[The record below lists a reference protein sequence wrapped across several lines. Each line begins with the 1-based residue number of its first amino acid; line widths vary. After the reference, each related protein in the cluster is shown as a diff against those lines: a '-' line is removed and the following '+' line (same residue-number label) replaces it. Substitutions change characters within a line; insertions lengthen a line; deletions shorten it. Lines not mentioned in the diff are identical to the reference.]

1 MIAEKE
7 EHKLVRQTMR
17 DFSESHVLP
26 KAHSIDQSAQF
37 DWDII
42 RNMAQSGIFGT
53 AFPEAYGGAGL
64 DSFAEA
70 IVLEELARS
79 SASVALTLLAHNL
92 APYTLYG
99 HGNEELKGRYLQ
111 KLITGQSLGA
121 FALTEPETGS
131 DVAMIRTYAEAIG
144 DSYILNGGKA
154 WLTNFSVSDV
164 YIIAAKTDRSKGAR
178 GISLFLVE
186 KDTPG
191 LIIGSEEHKL
201 GMRGTNTG
209 SLTFDNCKIP
219 AENMIGEAEHGFIYA
234 MEALDIGRMSMSA
247 MAVGIIQRAYEE
259 SVGYAR
265 ERQAFGKNIGSFQSV
280 QNMIADM
287 RISLQASRAM
297 LYEVAI
303 KRNAGLRY
311 SIDVAML
318 KVYSSEAAVKA
329 ALDAIQIFGANGYS
343 REYPVE
349 CLLRDAKLLEI
360 GEGTSQILRMII
372 GTDALK

>member
-1 MIAEKE
+1 MVTEKE
-7 EHKLVRQTMR
+7 EYKLIRKMMR
-17 DFSESHVLP
+17 DFTASHVSP
-26 KAHSIDQSAQF
+26 KAHIIDQSAHF
-37 DWDII
+37 DWDVI
-42 RNMAQSGIFGT
+42 RHMSKSGIFGT

-70 IVLEELARS
+70 IVLEELARC

-92 APYTLYG
+92 VPYTLYH
-99 HGNEELKGRYLQ
+99 HGSEGLKDRYLRQ
-111 KLITGQSLGA
+111 LISGQSLGA

-131 DVAMIRTYAEAIG
+131 DVASIRTSAEADG
-144 DSYILNGGKA
+144 GNYLLNGGKA
-154 WLTNFSVSDV
+154 WITNFSVSNV
-164 YIIAAKTDRSKGAR
+164 YIIAAKTDRTKGAR

-186 KDTPG
+186 KEAPG
-191 LIIGSEEHKL
+191 LIIGSEEKKL

-209 SLTFDNCKIP
+209 SLAFDNCKIP
-219 AENMIGEAEHGFIYA
+219 AANLIGEPERGFVYA

-247 MAVGIIQRAYEE
+247 MAIGIMQRAYEE
-259 SVGYAR
+259 SIIYAR
-265 ERQAFGKNIGSFQSV
+265 ERQAFGKNIGSFQSIH
-280 QNMIADM
+280 NMIADM

-297 LYEVAI
+297 LYEVAM
-303 KRNAGLRY
+303 KRKAGEKYAL
-311 SIDVAML
+311 DVAML
-318 KVYSSEAAVKA
+318 KVYSSETAVKA

-343 REYPVE
+343 SEYPVE